1 MSQPVCVKNS
11 MAITAAALIAIL
23 FMLDPGVLFYIAIIG
38 SALLVLTAILSPWLG
53 LLALFP
59 LAFALHPAPTSLGAQ
74 EIAFAALLM
83 AVFLSALIKL
93 LRTLGFRS
101 VLRLFAAP
109 LLIGLGFLVLNLV
122 VAMYHHVPMADWI
135 RGVVPF
141 LFNYAL
147 IPICALVGREENN
160 VRWLGVSVGT
170 LILLTAGYIVVY
182 YFYHGLWQPYW
193 TLQVNGEMVKIP
205 YEEALRNVNAQGPM
219 RDRITMV
226 LAQATDAILPM
237 GMVLGYVV
245 GTLTPDRRVAWISGL
260 ISLLCAAAVLITF
273 TRSMLI
279 SALLVIG
286 LFALYTFFAH
296 KHLRLKVV
304 SGIVIQAL
312 FSLVFIFATGM
323 QDVWLG
329 RMNSL
334 AKTALPIATS
344 SIASMEEKRMQPDA
358 AAPVVSES
366 KPAANEKQDFN
377 VSSRMGEKR
386 TQPDAAAPVVSES
399 KPAAN
404 EKQDFN
410 VSSRV
415 HEYKIAWSMF
425 QDHPVL
431 GNGIGIKHEMRW
443 ERPGGDSFTESVG
456 YIHNWPLYMLMV
468 GGLLGLL
475 MYISVLGAP
484 VVYRLTSLKSD
495 PVHLTVIR
503 TAVITLAI
511 YGLFFAVFRLI
522 SFNLLLAA
530 AWGVMLAHKHSNQ
543 MMGTALPDGHPASLS
558 NTRPV
563 TVVKDTRETSV

>member
-1 MSQPVCVKNS
+1 MSHPDCVKNS

-23 FMLDPGVLFYIAIIG
+23 FMQDSGVLFYIAIIG
-38 SALLVLTAILSPWLG
+38 SALLVLTAIIAPWLG

-59 LAFALHPAPTSLGAQ
+59 LAFALHPAPTSIGAQ
-74 EIAFAALLM
+74 EMAFAALLM
-83 AVFLSALIKL
+83 AVFLSALIRL

-122 VAMYHHVPMADWI
+122 VAMYHHVPLTDWI

-141 LFNYAL
+141 LFIYAL
-147 IPICALVGREENN
+147 IPICTLVGREENN
-160 VRWLGVSVGT
+160 IRWLGASVGT
-170 LILLTAGYIVVY
+170 LILLTAGYIVFY
-182 YFYHGLWQPYW
+182 YFYHDLWQPYW

-226 LAQATDAILPM
+226 LAQATDAILPL
-237 GMVLGYVV
+237 GVVLGYVV
-245 GTLTPDRRVAWISGL
+245 GILTPDRRVAWVSGM
-260 ISLLCAAAVLITF
+260 ISLLCTAAVLITF

-286 LFALYTFFAH
+286 VFAIYTFFAR
-296 KHLRLKVV
+296 KRLRLKVI
-304 SGIVIQAL
+304 SGLFIQAL

-323 QDVWLG
+323 EDVWLG

-334 AKTALPIATS
+334 ANTALPIATS
-344 SIASMEEKRMQPDA
+344 SIASM
-358 AAPVVSES
+358 
-366 KPAANEKQDFN
+366 
-377 VSSRMGEKR
+377 GEKS
-386 TQPDAAAPVVSES
+386 TQPDAPAPALSEP
-399 KPAAN
+399 KPSA
-404 EKQDFN
+404 KDFN

-415 HEYKIAWSMF
+415 QEYKIAWSMF

-431 GNGIGIKHEMRW
+431 GNGIGIKHEMSW

-468 GGLLGLL
+468 GGVLGLL
-475 MYISVLGAP
+475 MYITVLGAP
-484 VVYRLTSLKSD
+484 VLYRLTSLKSD
-495 PVHLTVIR
+495 PVHLSVIR

-543 MMGTALPDGHPASLS
+543 MTGTALPDGQSASFFT
-558 NTRPV
+558 TRPG

>member
-1 MSQPVCVKNS
+1 MRQPDCVKNS

-23 FMLDPGVLFYIAIIG
+23 FMLDPGVLFYTAIIG
-38 SALLVLTAILSPWLG
+38 SALLVLTAIMSPWLG

-74 EIAFAALLM
+74 EVAFAALLVT
-83 AVFLSALIKL
+83 VFLSALIKL
-93 LRTLGFRS
+93 LRTLGFTS
-101 VLRLFAAP
+101 GLRLFAAP

-122 VAMYHHVPMADWI
+122 VAMYHHVPMTDWL

-141 LFNYAL
+141 LFIYAL

-160 VRWLGVSVGT
+160 VRWLGASVGT
-170 LILLTAGYIVVY
+170 LILLTAGYIVFY

-193 TLQVNGEMVKIP
+193 TLEVNGEMVKIP

-226 LAQATDAILPM
+226 LAQATDAILPL

-260 ISLLCAAAVLITF
+260 ISLLCTAAVLITF

-279 SALLVIG
+279 SAFLVIG
-286 LFALYTFFAH
+286 LFALYTFFARR
-296 KHLRLKVV
+296 HLWLKVV

-312 FSLVFIFATGM
+312 FCLVFIFATGM

-334 AKTALPIATS
+334 ANTALPIATS
-344 SIASMEEKRMQPDA
+344 SIASM
-358 AAPVVSES
+358 
-366 KPAANEKQDFN
+366 
-377 VSSRMGEKR
+377 GEKH
-386 TQPDAAAPVVSES
+386 TQPDAAAPVASES

-415 HEYKIAWSMF
+415 QEYKIAWRMF
-425 QDHPVL
+425 QDHPAL

-468 GGLLGLL
+468 GGVLGLL
-475 MYISVLGAP
+475 MYITVLGAP
-484 VVYRLTSLKSD
+484 VLYRFTTLKSD
-495 PVHLTVIR
+495 PAHLTVIR
-503 TAVITLAI
+503 TAVMTLAI

-543 MMGTALPDGHPASLS
+543 MMGTALPDGHTASLS
-558 NTRPV
+558 NTRPE
-563 TVVKDTRETSV
+563 TVVKDPRETSV